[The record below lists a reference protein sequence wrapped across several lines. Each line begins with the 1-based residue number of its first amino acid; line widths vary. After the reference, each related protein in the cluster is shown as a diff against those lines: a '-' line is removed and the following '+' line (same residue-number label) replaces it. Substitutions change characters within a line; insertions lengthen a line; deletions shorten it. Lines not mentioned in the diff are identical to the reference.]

1 MSAFIKALGV
11 LLAKASVRIAL
22 VYSVL
27 ASLWIWG
34 SDWLA
39 LQWLDDPAVVMRA
52 QSWKG
57 MSFVLFTTALL
68 YFMVRREERTQAAI
82 QDELRGTRCQL
93 EHFVDSDTS
102 IIYALV
108 PDQSVEGGW
117 TVSYVSGNVE
127 RLTGYPPAEW
137 LARAGFWHEHVHPD
151 DREQVLAGVGRHL
164 RGEGDFYASEHRVR
178 CQDGSYKWILDRG
191 QVVERDGQG
200 QALRMIG
207 THADLTTL
215 KQRKQVEARLSHMTH
230 HDALTG
236 LPNRVLLR
244 ERIESEMAHAWRE
257 QEALALMFIDVD
269 RFKFIND
276 SLGHKAGDA
285 LLLEIAERL
294 RQAVRQQ
301 DTVSRMGGDEF
312 TLLLPQTD
320 AEGAAH
326 LAQEL
331 IERISAPSLIEGME
345 LVVTP
350 SIGIAVFPGDGQDVD
365 ALLQAGDTAMYR
377 AKAAGGA
384 NFQFYE
390 PDMHRSASRT
400 LQIENALRWA
410 LERHEL
416 ELHYQPQIEL
426 RSGRVIG
433 CEALLRWRHPKL
445 GLVAPSE
452 FMPIAE
458 DSGLILPIGE
468 WVLRAAV
475 AQNKAWQEAGLTPSL
490 VAVNVSAL
498 QFRQAQFAELVSS
511 ILVEAGLEACW
522 LELELTESVVS
533 EDLGEAVRIM
543 EQLDRLGVQL
553 SVDDFGTGYSSLAYL
568 RRFPLDKLKI
578 DQSFVR
584 DLGSDPDS
592 VLIVAGVITMARSL
606 GLRTIAEGVETPE
619 QLAVLTA
626 EGCDEVQ
633 GYWHAR
639 PMHAAQYERWF
650 RGLSEGSAVLQ
661 RT

>member
-39 LQWLDDPAVVMRA
+39 LQWLDDPPAVMRA

-82 QDELRGTRCQL
+82 QDELRGTRGQL
-93 EHFVDSDTS
+93 EHFVDSGTS

-320 AEGAAH
+320 AEGAEH
-326 LAQEL
+326 LAQGL

-350 SIGIAVFPGDGQDVD
+350 SIGIAVFPGDGQDID

-553 SVDDFGTGYSSLAYL
+553 SVDDFGTGYSSLSYL

-639 PMHAAQYERWF
+639 PMPAAQYERWF